1 MLPAKLLP
9 GVNSN
14 PTSEQ
19 VYLLTRLETLDTG
32 VFCES
37 LRTVKGP
44 AEGSHGVFFFL
55 IFIFFFFFYFL
66 AMLNLL
72 CFPGLFSSCSEY
84 GLLSRCGA
92 WASRLGWLLLLQR
105 TGCRARAQ

>member
-44 AEGSHGVFFFL
+44 AEGSHGGFFFFNLYFLFFFL
-55 IFIFFFFFYFL
+55 FFGYAESSLLPGAFL
-66 AMLNLL
+66 
-72 CFPGLFSSCSEY
+72 
-84 GLLSRCGA
+84 
-92 WASRLGWLLLLQR
+92 
-105 TGCRARAQ
+105 